1 MFAVFVFKLMINA
14 YVIAYII
21 RIFPIT
27 IIIIMKFNRWRKWKI
42 ISHLIILR
50 MCKCKYPISRFF
62 FNRTKRNNKRVWFY
76 PKFKTASMHD
86 RPYSLT
92 KRRIDV
98 HTCSR
103 PDKRHKLS
111 CKHYTNRMFS
121 RANRFNSKGELT
133 IHSTWSCVC
142 VCAGLRLQ
150 PAPGAYDHV
159 CVCVQGLRLQPL
171 GPMMWKWVE
180 GPLGLCHLTSH
191 PDSRRTLPMVRH
203 LLHCR

>member
-1 MFAVFVFKLMINA
+1 
-14 YVIAYII
+14 
-21 RIFPIT
+21 
-27 IIIIMKFNRWRKWKI
+27 
-42 ISHLIILR
+42 

-142 VCAGLRLQ
+142 VCVQAWDSSRPLGPMIMCVCVCRAWDSSPWGLWSCVCVCAGPET
-150 PAPGAYDHV
+150 PAPGAYDYM